1 MKALS
6 LEFYKFRRRRIF
18 LIITI
23 FLLIEI
29 LWMGIVTGKSVSR
42 NPDYAIWE
50 LPIITLCSMNGLF
63 LPILTAICVSRIAD
77 MEHKGNTWKMLL
89 SLSVKPAELYRAK
102 YISASIIM
110 LWVCVLQMLSII
122 IVGILNDFK
131 QPIPLHLLSQFLIG
145 TALTN
150 MVIIGLQQWISMA
163 IKNQAFALTLGMIGG
178 FIGMTADL
186 LPQQVGRLFVW
197 SYYAKLSPIAQS
209 FTNERMN
216 FMVRDI
222 NSLLP
227 MMGVLIVLVVGIYLA
242 GSIHVSRQEV

>member
-1 MKALS
+1 
-6 LEFYKFRRRRIF
+6 
-18 LIITI
+18 
-23 FLLIEI
+23 
-29 LWMGIVTGKSVSR
+29 
-42 NPDYAIWE
+42 
-50 LPIITLCSMNGLF
+50 
-63 LPILTAICVSRIAD
+63 
-77 MEHKGNTWKMLL
+77 
-89 SLSVKPAELYRAK
+89 
-102 YISASIIM
+102 M

-197 SYYAKLSPIAQS
+197 SYYAKL
-209 FTNERMN
+209 
-216 FMVRDI
+216 V
-222 NSLLP
+222 LLLKALQ
-227 MMGVLIVLVVGIYLA
+227 MKG
-242 GSIHVSRQEV
+242 